1 MSTIEHTTDTAADA
15 DAATSDAGAAAAPA
29 APTTM
34 RAVVADGW
42 GGPEVLEERELPR
55 PVPGPTEIA
64 VTVHAAGVNPV
75 DLFSRASGGFGLWEE
90 QPVIG
95 WDVSGVV
102 TAVGPGASLHRVG
115 DEVFGLPRFPHQAG
129 AYAEVVVAPSRQF
142 APKPAALSH
151 VEAAALPL
159 VGLTAWQA
167 LAEVARVQPGQRV
180 LVHAAGGGVGHVA
193 VQLAKA
199 LGAEVI
205 GTASAA
211 KHVWL
216 RELGAD
222 RLIDHATSDF
232 AAELRDVDVVLDTRG
247 GDYAARSLAVL
258 RDGGTLVS
266 INNPGEPGAEVSAAA
281 SARGIATGFTLVEPD
296 RHGLLELARLVE
308 AGRLR
313 PTIAATFPLA
323 QAGRA
328 HQLAEQ
334 GRTAGKIVLT
344 VR

>member
-1 MSTIEHTTDTAADA
+1 
-15 DAATSDAGAAAAPA
+15 
-29 APTTM
+29 M

-42 GGPEVLEERELPR
+42 GGPEVLRERDLPR
-55 PVPGPTEIA
+55 PAPGPTEIA
-64 VTVHAAGVNPV
+64 VAVHAAGVNPV
-75 DLFSRASGGFGLWEE
+75 DWFSRSTGGFGLWAEP
-90 QPVIG
+90 PVIG

-115 DEVFGLPRFPHQAG
+115 DEVYGLPRFPHQAG

-159 VGLTAWQA
+159 AGLTAWQA

-180 LVHAAGGGVGHVA
+180 LVHAAGGGVGHIA

-211 KHVWL
+211 KHAWL

-222 RLIDHATSDF
+222 QLIDHATSDF

-247 GDYAARSLAVL
+247 GDYAARSLDVL

-266 INNPGEPGAEVSAAA
+266 INNPGEPGAEVAAA
-281 SARGIATGFTLVEPD
+281 AAARGIATGFTLVEPD

-313 PTIAATFPLA
+313 PAIAATFALA
-323 QAGRA
+323 EAGRA
-328 HQLAEQ
+328 HQLGEQ